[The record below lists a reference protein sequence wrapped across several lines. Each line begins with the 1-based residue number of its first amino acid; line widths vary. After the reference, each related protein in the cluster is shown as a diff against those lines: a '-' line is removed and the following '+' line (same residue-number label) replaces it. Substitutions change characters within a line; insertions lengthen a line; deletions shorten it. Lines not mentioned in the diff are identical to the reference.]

1 MTIKEFLT
9 RYDNKET
16 FTENELRDIYWGG
29 LEWDDDDE
37 GVQEIEEQ
45 ADEKRRWS
53 QFVYKYIKIGGRFFC
68 LTADIGLT
76 EYQDNEYNYQPEE
89 VIPVEKIITVTE
101 WVLVN
106 D

>member
-1 MTIKEFLT
+1 MTVKEFLT

-16 FTENELRDIYWGG
+16 FTENELKDIYWGD

-37 GVQEIEEQ
+37 GVQEIEEE
-45 ADEKRRWS
+45 ADEIRRWS
-53 QFVYKYIKIGGRFFC
+53 QFVYKYIKIGDRFFC

-89 VIPVEKIITVTE
+89 VIPVEKVITVTE
-101 WVLVN
+101 WVIVN